1 VALDT
6 RNILGN
12 IASLAM
18 ATGYFDAVLGYVSKQ
33 AATNGITAAIY
44 IEDMRAI
51 RTSGLSSTSV
61 RLELEM
67 QVYSST
73 YQEPYDD
80 IDTNLALAVDAMFT
94 ALIGDF
100 DLGSEARNVD
110 IFGAW
115 GQPLRVRSGLMNLD
129 GKEFRVF
136 QILIPMII
144 DDVWDQAA

>member
-1 VALDT
+1 MALDT

-51 RTSGLSSTSV
+51 RTSGLASTSV

-80 IDTNLALAVDAMFT
+80 IDTNLSLAVDAMFT
-94 ALIGDF
+94 SLIGDF
-100 DLGSEARNVD
+100 DLGGEARNVD
-110 IFGAW
+110 VFGAW
-115 GQPLRVRSGLMNLD
+115 GQPLRVKSGYMNLD

-136 QILIPMII
+136 QILIPIVI
-144 DDVWDQAA
+144 DDVWDQVA

>member
-100 DLGSEARNVD
+100 DVGSEARNVD